1 MAGRRMRHRRRCSKL
16 RRTPTRDDDVQSAP
30 TAAPG
35 TPVDYRWLAAASL
48 LLSLWLIATDPLI
61 NRDAIIYLRT
71 AETYL
76 QNGFGASQQLFGR
89 PLLSILFATVHQ
101 VTGLPLVY
109 AGLLVNSLFYALLCV
124 AFVATLHTLGG
135 DRRVQLIGAI
145 VILSHPVLNEHRSS
159 IMRDPAFLAMLVLS
173 LRELLLYARDPRAAH
188 QLRWLGCILLATL
201 FRFEGLFFALLAPL
215 SLLCCRDLPRRLH
228 HCLRM
233 LLPPFLV
240 AALSAAALALYQSG
254 LDPGARVFPGIG
266 HYLDQLA
273 DFPSRFGATA
283 SASAELML
291 EFTAREDASLALLA
305 ALMAILLLNICRA
318 LTWPWV
324 ITLLWGWRARLQ
336 TRLRRDDHRVLL
348 VHLCISLAYLVA
360 FTLINRFMLERYAIH
375 LVVFLLL
382 YLAFIL
388 NALWQAGSRQALR
401 RWVVAALLLVMTL
414 DTLHNRNHEKA
425 FVRDATEWLAA
436 NAPPGATLVSNEH
449 YLAYFSGL
457 SVDWREAEYR
467 GFDLRRI
474 LASPDFWR
482 TRDYLAMR
490 VRREDQEAW
499 EAFLRRYSLQETA
512 VFDGGRHGKVSIVAL
527 DQHRA
532 E

>member
-1 MAGRRMRHRRRCSKL
+1 M
-16 RRTPTRDDDVQSAP
+16 QSAP

-35 TPVDYRWLAAASL
+35 TPIDYRWLAAASL
-48 LLSLWLIATDPLI
+48 LLSLYLIAIDPLI

-76 QNGFGASQQLFGR
+76 QNGFCASQQLFGR

-101 VTGLPLVY
+101 LTGLPLVY

-124 AFVATLHTLGG
+124 GFVATLHTLGG
-135 DRRVQLIGAI
+135 DRRVQLVGAI

-159 IMRDPAFLAMLVLS
+159 IMRDPAFLAMLVLA
-173 LRELLLYARDPRAAH
+173 LREMLLYSRDPRPAH
-188 QLRWLGCILLATL
+188 QLRWLGYILLATL
-201 FRFEGLFFALLAPL
+201 FRFEGLSFALLAPL
-215 SLLCCRDLPRRLH
+215 SLLWCRDLPHRLH

-240 AALSAAALALYQSG
+240 AALSAAALVLYQG
-254 LDPGARVFPGIG
+254 ALDPGARVFPGIG
-266 HYLDQLA
+266 HYVDQLT
-273 DFPSRFGATA
+273 DFPSRFGETA
-283 SASAELML
+283 SASAEIML

-305 ALMAILLLNICRA
+305 ALMAILSVNICRA
-318 LTWPWV
+318 LTWPWAV
-324 ITLLWGWRARLQ
+324 TLLWGWYSRLQ

-382 YLAFIL
+382 YLSFFL
-388 NALWQAGSRQALR
+388 NALWHAGSRHPLR
-401 RWVVAALLLVMTL
+401 RWVVATLLLAMTL
-414 DTLHNRNHEKA
+414 DTLHNRDHEKA
-425 FVRDATEWLAA
+425 FVRDAADWLAA

-457 SVDWREAEYR
+457 SVDWREAGYR
-467 GFDLRRI
+467 GFDLRRM
-474 LASPDFWR
+474 LASPEFWR
-482 TRDYLAMR
+482 SQDYLAMR
-490 VRREDQEAW
+490 VRREDREAW
-499 EAFLRRYSLQETA
+499 EAFLDRYSLQEAA
-512 VFDGGRHGKVSIVAL
+512 VFDGGRHGEVSIVAL
-527 DQHRA
+527 DRRQA